1 MLCSMLPL
9 AFSSS
14 AAVVIAATVIPCLGL
29 LAWLLHEETREE
41 ATEQADEEPGG

>member
-1 MLCSMLPL
+1 MLPL

-14 AAVVIAATVIPCLGL
+14 AAVVISATVIPSVAL

-41 ATEQADEEPGG
+41 AAEQTREEPGAED